1 MKRKNGL
8 KKAAVKLNLEKIEID
23 VLSNSM
29 LNGIQGGYQTQPGLP
44 TCPDGDCRPNTLQTQ
59 FPAGCP
65 TTISLGTCQDLC
77 CTALSKCYC

>member
-1 MKRKNGL
+1 MKKKNGL

-44 TCPDGDCRPNTLQTQ
+44 TCPNGDCNPNTLRTQ
-59 FPAGCP
+59 YPNVCP
-65 TTISLGTCQDLC
+65 TTVSLVTCPGHC
-77 CTALSKCYC
+77 CTDPLLC

>member
-1 MKRKNGL
+1 MKKKNGL

-29 LNGIQGGYQTQPGLP
+29 LNGIQGGYQTQPTLP

-65 TTISLGTCQDLC
+65 QGSLGTCQDKC
-77 CTALSKCYC
+77 CTAPGHC